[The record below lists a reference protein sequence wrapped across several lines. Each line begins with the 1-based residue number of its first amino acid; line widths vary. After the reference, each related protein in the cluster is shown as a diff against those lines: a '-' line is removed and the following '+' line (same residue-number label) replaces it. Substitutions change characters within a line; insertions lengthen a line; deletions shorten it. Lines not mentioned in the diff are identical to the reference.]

1 MGGRSVGHGPMGM
14 RRLER
19 ITLDTSTKKRGDS
32 GSGSSKSYV
41 PAHRRFPSGRD
52 IMNRAAAYTREHCGD
67 RMIFVPYI
75 DEAGERVVWVNS
87 AADEDR
93 PVAWEQ
99 DMGETTGSSSGLFRC
114 GGRSSRSSN
123 PASSTHESPRLPPV
137 STSGRVPLLAGRSV
151 LTASLERAPPDGGY
165 SLSGGGEFSEQVWG
179 VSTSVVNTVYL
190 DTTDQDLFRSQIAE
204 ALARMPLAGPV
215 EIRDLAGPSYINSI
229 LTDSR
234 IAGR

>member
-19 ITLDTSTKKRGDS
+19 ITLATSTKKRGDS

-87 AADEDR
+87 APDEDR

-99 DMGETTGSSSGLFRC
+99 DMGETTGSSYGFFRC

-137 STSGRVPLLAGRSV
+137 STSGRGSSPRRPVVADSQLGEDPTQQRVFPLRRWGISVSRS
-151 LTASLERAPPDGGY
+151 
-165 SLSGGGEFSEQVWG
+165 GEFQ
-179 VSTSVVNTVYL
+179 
-190 DTTDQDLFRSQIAE
+190 
-204 ALARMPLAGPV
+204 
-215 EIRDLAGPSYINSI
+215 
-229 LTDSR
+229 
-234 IAGR
+234 